1 MKRMKLF
8 STSRLLLL
16 FLLLFL
22 LLLVMVKGAANDEAD
37 GAEGEEEN
45 THELQAQETND
56 EELEEAQNVEEPL
69 PFSVDAEEVKQ
80 DSEVGMNSYL
90 DDSVKNSHL
99 GGFEE
104 SEGDSEGGFL
114 QDELKDLLK
123 DGSPAAFDNGLTEG
137 NEVDA
142 GDQDP
147 VGDAI
152 LEFIDSFIEDP
163 VEPVHSKSADVDERK
178 QQAARNYHDEVVAN
192 LTRLR
197 TPEVGEEG
205 ESVEV
210 VSCGG
215 FITLSHDLQQVITTP
230 GFPAPYP
237 ANVQC
242 VWTIVAQLGTDS
254 DQVHLWIAEFELE
267 EGSCRADSLRI
278 VDNLVGSS
286 IEFCG
291 TNNHRWVT
299 SRGNSLTLTFT
310 SDATVQRRGFLIRVF
325 GIRSTCGGVIQTLGQ
340 SHSVHSTPNYP
351 LPYPVA
357 SRCHW
362 LVLAKSEMALSLVG
376 HHGDPEKQGAL
387 RISTEPFGEYEVF
400 DPSKVY
406 LSDIFSFTFTASPNK
421 VEDSQRPGLQF
432 QLVPTVRATTCN
444 TTVTVKNDSAAV
456 IASSKYPHG
465 YERYEKCWWTL
476 RYEVSEEYRATL
488 HFVDFDMENGRKCFY
503 DYLEIIDKRLT
514 AAERLCGE
522 KSGFEYA
529 TDSRE
534 LLLYFQSDAY
544 NMASHRGFLLL
555 GATERIRKNECT
567 VHRSNNVTVVFSSPP
582 SRPQEPT
589 YSICNYTFSTPAG
602 GRFAVRFIHFS
613 MERSQ
618 NCAKGSHLAVEESGV
633 RKREYYC
640 GEKTGVSFLT
650 AGNLLTLHYYSN
662 DNDPTQRVQVEIR
675 EVHDTGC
682 GGNHVLRPGQTVDLR
697 TPSRGPLE
705 RDCVWVVRGRESLLL
720 LSFKNV
726 RTEVKVSQTGLY
738 SNTFTYGPRT
748 LHFIDPSEN
757 YMILSREEGVT
768 ITVTAYAI
776 FSHCGSILRLGS
788 SPVIVTNLG
797 VAPCSQIIT
806 TLGAERVT
814 SVSSIQYTLLSAGQ
828 PDTCSLE
835 VIDKEEGVVIELC
848 SDDWKRQYE
857 TSSTRLKINAI
868 ESSSNSEPDHSYLVL
883 VAAVTT
889 SCGDTFDVKDR
900 VVVVKSRNM
909 EKNATCVYRFVGDR
923 TRMVLDVATS
933 SRRALSYLSV
943 SSDGYHQTLKD
954 LSLLATT
961 SIETTREFLV
971 VVRPFPKSVSFVIQ
985 VTRVSRVFSP
995 CDTCIIL
1002 ERGDQGIVT
1011 SPHSPDLP
1019 TYPGHLFCNVK
1030 FEAEDR
1036 NRSVV
1041 LEVQELD
1048 LPRNTS
1054 LDALS
1059 VLKDGVATVI
1069 SPSRVA
1075 ALPFTLVLDTPFI
1088 LRFKTTTHNEFEGY
1102 RIHYDANDCG
1112 GTVTLTEDWP
1122 VTIRSPASWG
1132 LYPTYTRCVWFVEA
1146 NALSISDRIK
1156 LKVVKFDV
1164 DESDFV
1170 EVFDPLQSSAPVAI
1184 LRGAAAEG
1192 VTVRSIGHQLR
1203 VVFWSDSRRVSSGF
1217 VLKVRAVVSGCG
1229 GDIDTGLAAEGTIS
1243 THSYFP
1249 DNEYCLF
1256 RLRPTQGHVVSLTP
1270 IEDTNSNDEDKKLS
1284 EGSEGYEGESE
1295 EEGEEEEPVW
1305 VDGKCR
1311 KGKVVVSTSGVL
1323 RDGVRY
1329 CVGEAIPTVHSTN
1342 DVLLL
1347 VEAPPI
1353 PPISFAYR
1361 VGGCGGEMVGAVG
1374 QLTSPNHPEPFIGPL
1389 TCVWTSRVCLLVTVT
1404 HLDLDPHLDRLLL
1417 SDPTRAT
1424 TLTGTKRL
1432 RRVLEAPGSVTFTGG
1447 SVGVRT
1453 GFHLHYECVSLQKT
1467 WQVTAGSPAVILGW
1481 HSGPSEPRVWQV
1493 TAGEPARGLVVRV
1506 WGAYIPGGPTCEKEY
1521 LQVTGTEGEGERVC
1535 GGAVL
1540 RTLHLYTEEL
1550 TLLLHTSSTLA
1561 GFAATVHLMA

>member
-1 MKRMKLF
+1 MTLV
-8 STSRLLLL
+8 
-16 FLLLFL
+16 FLPPS
-22 LLLVMVKGAANDEAD
+22 GAANDGAD
-37 GAEGEEEN
+37 GAAGEEEN
-45 THELQAQETND
+45 THELQAQQKNE
-56 EELEEAQNVEEPL
+56 EELEEAQDVDESLPL
-69 PFSVDAEEVKQ
+69 PVGAEAVKREA
-80 DSEVGMNSYL
+80 EVGMNSYR
-90 DDSVKNSHL
+90 DDSIEHSHH
-99 GGFEE
+99 GGLED

-114 QDELKDLLK
+114 QDGPSHLLRE
-123 DGSPAAFDNGLTEG
+123 GSPAAFDNGLTEG

-163 VEPVHSKSADVDERK
+163 VEPTHSKSDIDERK
-178 QQAARNYHDEVVAN
+178 QHAARNYHDEVVAN

-197 TPEVGEEG
+197 TPDEGEEG
-205 ESVEV
+205 DSAEV
-210 VSCGG
+210 VSCGK
-215 FITLSHDLQQVITTP
+215 FITLSHDLQEVITTP
-230 GFPAPYP
+230 RYPNSYP
-237 ANVQC
+237 ANIHC

-254 DQVHLWIAEFELE
+254 DQVHLWLAEFDLE

-286 IEFCG
+286 IELCG
-291 TNNHRWVT
+291 TNNHRWIT

-340 SHSVHSTPNYP
+340 SPSVFSTPNYP

-362 LVLAKSEMALSLVG
+362 LVVAKSEMALSLVG
-376 HHGDPEKQGAL
+376 HHGDPEKHGVL
-387 RISTEPFGEYEVF
+387 KISTESFGEYEDF
-400 DPSKVY
+400 DPSKVH
-406 LSDIFSFTFTASPNK
+406 LGDIFSITFTSHPNT

-432 QLVPTVRATTCN
+432 QLLPTVRAITCN

-456 IASSKYPHG
+456 ITSSKYPHG

-476 RYEVSEEYRATL
+476 RYEVGEGYRATL
-488 HFVDFDMENGRKCFY
+488 HFVDFDMENGNKCLY

-544 NMASHRGFLLL
+544 NMAAQRGFLLL
-555 GATERIRKNECT
+555 GTTERIRKNECT
-567 VHRSNNVTVVFSSPP
+567 VHRSNNVTVVFTSPP
-582 SRPQEPT
+582 SRLHGPT

-602 GRFAVRFIHFS
+602 RFAVRFIHFS
-613 MERSQ
+613 LERSQ
-618 NCAKGSHLAVEESGV
+618 NCAQGSHLAVEDSGV
-633 RKREYYC
+633 GKREYFC

-662 DNDPTQRVQVEIR
+662 DNDPTHRVQVEIR
-675 EVHDTGC
+675 EVHDPGC
-682 GGNHVLRPGQTVDLR
+682 GGNHVLRAGQTVDLR
-697 TPSRGPLE
+697 TPGTGPLE
-705 RDCVWVVRGRESLLL
+705 KKCVWVVRGRDSLLL

-726 RTEVKVSQTGLY
+726 RTEVQVSQTGLY

-757 YMILSREEGVT
+757 YMILTKEEGVT
-768 ITVTAYAI
+768 ITVTAYAT
-776 FSHCGSILRLGS
+776 FSHCGNILRLGS
-788 SPVIVTNLG
+788 SPVIVTNQG

-806 TLGAERVT
+806 TLGAERVP
-814 SVSSIQYTLLSAGQ
+814 SVSSIQYTLLSSGQ

-835 VIDKEEGVVIELC
+835 VVDKEEGVVIELC

-857 TSSTRLKINAI
+857 TSSTRLRVNAI
-868 ESSSNSEPDHSYLVL
+868 ESGSNSEPDHSYMVL

-889 SCGDTFDVKDR
+889 SCGDTFDVKDK

-943 SSDGYHQTLKD
+943 SPDGRHQTLQD

-961 SIETTREFLV
+961 SIETTREFLL
-971 VVRPFPKSVSFVIQ
+971 VVRPFPRSVSFVIQ
-985 VTRVSRVFSP
+985 VTRLTRVFSP

-1002 ERGDQGIVT
+1002 QRGDQGVVT
-1011 SPHSPDLP
+1011 APHSADLP
-1019 TYPGHLFCNVK
+1019 TYPGHLFCSVK
-1030 FEAEDR
+1030 FETEDR

-1054 LDALS
+1054 LDSLS
-1059 VLKDGVATVI
+1059 VVKDGVATVI

-1075 ALPFTLVLDTPFI
+1075 ALPFTLVLNTPFT

-1112 GTVTLTEDWP
+1112 GTVTLTEEWP
-1122 VTIRSPASWG
+1122 ATIRSPGSWG

-1146 NALSISDRIK
+1146 NTLSISDRIK
-1156 LKVVKFDV
+1156 LKVIKFDV

-1170 EVFDPLQSSAPVAI
+1170 EVFDPLQSGAPVAI

-1192 VTVRSIGHQLR
+1192 VAVRSIGHQLR

-1229 GDIDTGLAAEGTIS
+1229 GDIDTALAAEGTIS
-1243 THSYFP
+1243 TLEYFP
-1249 DNEYCLF
+1249 HTEYCLF
-1256 RLRPTQGHVVSLTP
+1256 RLRPAQGHVVSLTP
-1270 IEDTNSNDEDKKLS
+1270 VEDTDSKDEDKKLT
-1284 EGSEGYEGESE
+1284 EGGEGYEGDSK
-1295 EEGEEEEPVW
+1295 EEEEAVW

-1311 KGKVVVSTSGVL
+1311 KGRVVVSTSGVL

-1329 CVGEAIPTVHSTN
+1329 CVGEPIPTVHSTN

-1374 QLTSPNHPEPFIGPL
+1374 QLTSPNHPEPFSGPL

-1404 HLDLDPHLDRLLL
+1404 RLDLDPRLDRLLL

-1424 TLTGTKRL
+1424 SLTGTKRL
-1432 RRVLEAPGSVTFTGG
+1432 RRVLLEAPGSVTFTGG
-1447 SVGVRT
+1447 SVGART
-1453 GFHLHYECVSLQKT
+1453 GFHLHYECVLLQKT
-1467 WQVTAGSPAVILGW
+1467 WQVTAGSPAVIMGW
-1481 HSGPSEPRVWQV
+1481 HSGPAEPRAWQV
-1493 TAGEPARGLVVRV
+1493 TAGEPARGFVVRV
-1506 WGAYIPGGPTCEKEY
+1506 WGAYIPGGPTCEKDY
-1521 LQVTGTEGEGERVC
+1521 LQVAGAEGEGDRVC
-1535 GGAVL
+1535 GGTVL